1 MFCML
6 RSFRISTVSGY
17 DKPECR
23 ATQNPWSVLEG
34 QVTYKTQFLPET
46 LVAEMFRGFFILELN
61 ILTVDSGIIR
71 C

>member
-6 RSFRISTVSGY
+6 HSFRISTVSGY

-34 QVTYKTQFLPET
+34 
-46 LVAEMFRGFFILELN
+46 
-61 ILTVDSGIIR
+61 
-71 C
+71 

>member
-6 RSFRISTVSGY
+6 HSFRVSTVSGY
-17 DKPECR
+17 IKPECR

-46 LVAEMFRGFFILELN
+46 LVAEMFRGFFYFRIEYPY
-61 ILTVDSGIIR
+61 S
-71 C
+71 